1 MSMTVWARAIN
12 EHAWE
17 ALRRTPALA
26 LPLSLAKPPFVD
38 ELKAVLIEAQGG
50 EVERSAWSELLG
62 EALLEP
68 GDLGALTPVGDA
80 RDAALAAAL
89 QRLEHAGVELEED
102 PGGYGPMLA
111 VPADALAKLG
121 SLPAEWSVVLDQAR
135 TMGGALLVFVA

>member
-1 MSMTVWARAIN
+1 M
-12 EHAWE
+12 
-17 ALRRTPALA
+17 
-26 LPLSLAKPPFVD
+26 PLSLAKRPFVD

-68 GDLGALTPVGDA
+68 GDLGAVTVGDA
-80 RDAALAAAL
+80 RDAAL